1 MIFTDFKSAVNKQF
15 DYMVGLGKLFTTD
28 VGKDVMWETYLSSF
42 PEGTNPIYKERTE
55 HDCQCCKQFIRACGN
70 VVAIDS
76 ELKVHTIWDIDIE
89 GHYQVVADAMANLIR
104 KKKITNIFLHYQKN
118 IGTNYNLQE
127 QEDGNVIKWEHF
139 HYKLPLEFVDKDP
152 GTVLSNTRASKDV
165 FLRGLNEIT
174 NDSVNT
180 VLELIDQNS
189 IYRGEE
195 HKNAVKSFQ
204 KLLKNY
210 INLLESGS
218 DNLDNFAWI
227 NADKPGARIKNTAIG
242 TLLLDISEEMELDK
256 AVKQFE
262 AKVAPEN
269 YKRPTAVVTSGMIK
283 KAQKKI
289 EELGFTDSLPRRNAV
304 MDDLTINNVLFANRD
319 TKKAMNVFDEMAD
332 EVGVK
337 VKDLKK
343 IEEVDIDL
351 FIESILPKAKS
362 VDVLLENRHENNLM
376 SLVAPVNANAPGMFK
391 WNNNFSWAY
400 NGDVTDSIKERVK
413 TAGGIINADLRFS
426 LAWYNYD
433 DLDIHVEEPNGH
445 IYYGAK
451 RSIGTGGHLD
461 VDMNANEGR
470 SRTPV
475 ENVVWPILSKMKE
488 GEYTVF
494 IRQFRKRETK
504 DFGFVVEMEY
514 KGKIKTFHYSKPM
527 RNKEDVKV
535 LRFRFTKKDGIEI
548 IESLKSEESSKEL
561 WNLKTQQFQKVS
573 MIMNSPN
580 HWDGHKTGNKH
591 YFFILDGCQ
600 SGEPARG
607 FFNEFLNEGLTEH
620 RKVFEILG
628 SKMKTEPSDQ
638 LSGIGFSSTKRN
650 SVICKVTGSF
660 SRVVKV
666 NF

>member
-451 RSIGTGGHLD
+451 RSIGTGGRLD